1 MTDAERQRAIWM
13 RADALVSEL
22 RRLAETDPERLS
34 SVDFMVL
41 AINALAGPAVQG
53 RTVTLAPDQVSI
65 LVDGVVELL
74 TDWAAGE
81 VDRETDRTAVLERE
95 LASKPP
101 AILH

>member
-1 MTDAERQRAIWM
+1 MTDDERQRAIRA
-13 RADALVSEL
+13 RADALVTDL

-34 SVDFMVL
+34 SIDFMVL
-41 AINALAGPAVQG
+41 AVNALAGPAAQG

-74 TDWAAGE
+74 TDWAASDLAAAE
-81 VDRETDRTAVLERE
+81 RREADLERT
-95 LASKPP
+95 LAGKPP